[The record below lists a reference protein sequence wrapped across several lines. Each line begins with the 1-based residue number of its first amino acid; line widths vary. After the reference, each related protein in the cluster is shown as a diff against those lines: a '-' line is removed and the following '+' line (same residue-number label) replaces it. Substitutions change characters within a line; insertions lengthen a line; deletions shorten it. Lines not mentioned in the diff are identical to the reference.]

1 MMWSALSN
9 RCIFRTGELRRS
21 RAATSDAEGATD
33 AAEAEAAGAGAHNA
47 ASAAAGGDAVDTAP
61 GGVDSCSCIMW
72 SALSNR

>member
-33 AAEAEAAGAGAHNA
+33 AAEAEAAGASGAHDA
-47 ASAAAGGDAVDTAP
+47 AGAAAGGESVAAAA
-61 GGVDSCSCIMW
+61 GGAASCSCMM
-72 SALSNR
+72 